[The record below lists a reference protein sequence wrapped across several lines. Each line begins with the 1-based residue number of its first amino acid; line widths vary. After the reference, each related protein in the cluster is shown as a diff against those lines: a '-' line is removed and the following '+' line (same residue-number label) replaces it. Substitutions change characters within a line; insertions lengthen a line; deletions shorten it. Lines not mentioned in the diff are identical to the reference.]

1 MTGKA
6 THQDDSRNNRVVL
19 DASAVVELLLDGED
33 DQMYGHAVL
42 ELTFFE
48 VANTFYRIAAHE
60 ERLSREDTA
69 LLVEQL
75 ADLREEVD
83 VLSLLDIVGII
94 RVYETAWA
102 TSLTVYDAAYVAAAE
117 ATGRSLVTS
126 DGGIHNHAP
135 EGVDVAGTNAFVQ
148 S

>member
-1 MTGKA
+1 VTGEA
-6 THQDDSRNNRVVL
+6 TNQDNRVVL
-19 DASAVVELLLDGED
+19 DASAVVKLLIDGDD
-33 DQMYGHAVL
+33 DQMFGHAVL

-48 VANTFYRIAAHE
+48 VANTLYRIAAHE

-75 ADLREEVD
+75 ADLDEEVD
-83 VLSLLDIVGII
+83 VLLLQDIGNII
-94 RVYETAWA
+94 RVYETAWS

-117 ATGRSLVTS
+117 ATGCSLVTS
-126 DGGIHNHAP
+126 DSGIHDHVP
-135 EGVDVAGTNAFVQ
+135 DGVDVAGIDAFLR